1 MKLDMGKVKIITHEM
16 FNNCFNSVFGKV
28 DIRELHKNKEEL
40 SRLLTEVELI
50 PLLTSV
56 PGV

>member
-16 FNNCFNSVFGKV
+16 FNNRFNSVFGNV
-28 DIRELHKNKEEL
+28 DVQELHKNKEER

-50 PLLTSV
+50 PLLMSI